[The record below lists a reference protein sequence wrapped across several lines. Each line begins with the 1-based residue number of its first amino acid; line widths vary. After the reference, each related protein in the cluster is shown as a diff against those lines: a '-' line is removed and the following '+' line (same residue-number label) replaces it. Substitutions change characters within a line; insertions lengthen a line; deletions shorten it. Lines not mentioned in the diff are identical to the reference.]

1 MVIYLIICPQQYKP
15 GTFSSLPI
23 VKRKRGNQGTKS
35 KIQYKDAIC
44 AFDIETTRLPD
55 IEQSIMYV
63 WMFHVKQSDLTIV
76 GRTWEEFDAFLKQL
90 VNELGESSLCI
101 FVHNLS
107 YEFQFLRAIYSF
119 LPEEVFA
126 VENRKVLKCT
136 MYDKHI
142 EFRCSYLHSNMSLA
156 EYTKKMGVKHQ
167 KLSGEEFDYN
177 KTRYPWTPL
186 SEKELQ
192 YCVHDVIGL
201 CEAIETEML
210 ADGDNLYTFPLTST
224 GYVRRDAKKAMRNV
238 SPSFVKTQLPDIEV
252 YKMCRE
258 AFRGGDTHANR
269 YYAGRTLKNVKSAD
283 RSSSYPDVQC
293 NCEFPVSEFFRAGAI
308 DFDRLMHIITV
319 RKKAVLMRISI
330 TNLRLTDEFW
340 GCPYLSRDKCRRIEN
355 GVYDNGRILSANY
368 LETTITDVDLRIIID
383 QYSFDDLCAFDVA
396 YARYGKLPKPL
407 VAETIAYYK
416 AKTELKNVTGQEIY
430 YMKSKNKLNSIY
442 GMMAQDPV
450 KQSIIFKNGDWESG
464 NEEMADL
471 LETSNRKAFLCYQ
484 WGVWVTAWARF
495 RLQEGIK
502 LAGDNFVYCDTDS
515 VKYIGEIDWTEYNKK
530 RIEDSLKSGAYATD
544 PAGITH
550 YMGVYEFDGEY
561 AEFKTL
567 GAKKYAYTYK
577 GSEETHVTIAGVN
590 KRKGGKE
597 LDKFGGLD
605 AFKPGFVFTES
616 GGTESVYNDHPEIGT
631 ICRDGRE
638 IAITPNIVIRDSTY
652 TLGITAEY
660 ENILKNAHELLTFG
674 QDYDILTLSETTENN
689 TEQKKGTENNE
700 NRRK

>member
-1 MVIYLIICPQQYKP
+1 
-15 GTFSSLPI
+15 
-23 VKRKRGNQGTKS
+23 
-35 KIQYKDAIC
+35 
-44 AFDIETTRLPD
+44 
-55 IEQSIMYV
+55 MYV
-63 WMFHVKQSDLTIV
+63 WMFHVKQLDLTVV
-76 GRTWEEFDAFLKQL
+76 GRTWEELDLFLKQI
-90 VNELGESSLCI
+90 VDELEEKTLCI

-107 YEFQFLRAIYSF
+107 YEFQFLRAVYSF
-119 LPEEVFA
+119 SPEEVFA
-126 VENRKVLKCT
+126 VDSRKVLKCT

-156 EYTKKMGVKHQ
+156 EYAKKMGVVHQ
-167 KLSGEEFDYN
+167 KLNGEEFNYN

-186 SEKELQ
+186 SERELQ

-201 CEAIETEML
+201 CEAVETEMV

-224 GYVRRDAKKAMRNV
+224 GYVRRDAKKAMRAV
-238 SPSFVKTQLPDIEV
+238 SPSFVKSQLPDIEI

-293 NCEFPVSEFFRAGAI
+293 NCEFPVSEFFRAGSM
-308 DFDRLMHIITV
+308 DFDRLMYIITV
-319 RKKAVLMRISI
+319 RKKAVLMRVSI
-330 TNLRLTDEFW
+330 CNIRLTDEFW
-340 GCPYLSRDKCRRIEN
+340 GCPYLSRDKCRRIER
-355 GVYDNGRILSANY
+355 GVYDNGRILSADY

-383 QYSFDDLCAFDVA
+383 QYSFDNLCAFDVA
-396 YARYGKLPKPL
+396 FARYGKLPRQLIAK
-407 VAETIAYYK
+407 TIEYYK
-416 AKTELKNVTGQEIY
+416 AKTELKNVPGQEIY

-450 KQSIIFKNGDWESG
+450 KQSIIFTNGDWETG
-464 NEEMADL
+464 NEEMTDL

-484 WGVWVTAWARF
+484 WGVWVTAWARY

-530 RIEDSLKSGAYATD
+530 RIADSLKSGAYATD

-567 GAKKYAYTYK
+567 GAKKYAYTNK
-577 GSEETHVTIAGVN
+577 EGGETHVTIAGVN
-590 KRKGGKE
+590 KREGGAE
-597 LDKFGGLD
+597 LDKHGGLE
-605 AFKPGFVFTES
+605 AFKPGFIFTEA

-631 ICRDGRE
+631 IFRDGHE
-638 IAITPNIVIRDSTY
+638 ITITPNIVIRDSTY

-660 ENILKNAHELLTFG
+660 ESVLKNAHELLTFG
-674 QDYDILTLSETTENN
+674 QDYDILTMSENDK
-689 TEQKKGTENNE
+689 QKKGTENNE
-700 NRRK
+700 NHRQ

>member
-1 MVIYLIICPQQYKP
+1 MICLIIRPQQYTP
-15 GTFSSLPI
+15 ATISAIQP

-35 KIQYKDAIC
+35 RIKYKDAIC
-44 AFDIETTRLPD
+44 AFDIETTRLAD

-63 WMFHVKQSDLTIV
+63 WMFHVKQLDLTIV
-76 GRTWEEFDAFLKQL
+76 GRTWEEFDTLLKKI
-90 VNELGESSLCI
+90 VDELDGNTLCI

-107 YEFQFLRAIYSF
+107 YEFQFLRAVYNFS
-119 LPEEVFA
+119 PDEVFA
-126 VENRKVLKCT
+126 VDSRKVLKCT
-136 MYDKHI
+136 MYDKQI

-156 EYTKKMGVKHQ
+156 EYTKKMGVTHQ

-177 KTRYPWTPL
+177 KIRYPWTPL
-186 SEKELQ
+186 TERELQ

-201 CEAIETEML
+201 CEAVETEMQ

-224 GYVRRDAKKAMRNV
+224 GYVRRDAKRAMRSV
-238 SPSFVKTQLPDIEV
+238 TPLFVKSQLPDIEV

-293 NCEFPVSEFFRAGAI
+293 NCEFPVSEFFHAGAM

-330 TNLRLTDEFW
+330 TNLRLTDEFF
-340 GCPYLSRDKCRRIEN
+340 GCPYLSRDKCRRIEC
-355 GVYDNGRILSANY
+355 GVYDNGRILSASY
-368 LETTITDVDLRIIID
+368 LETTITDVDLRIIVD
-383 QYSFDDLCAFDVA
+383 QYSFDNLCAFDVA
-396 YARYGKLPKPL
+396 FARYGKLPRPL
-407 VAETIAYYK
+407 IAETIAYYK
-416 AKTELKNVTGQEIY
+416 AKTELKNVPGQEIY

-442 GMMAQDPV
+442 GPV
-450 KQSIIFKNGDWESG
+450 KQSIIFSNGNWESG
-464 NEEMADL
+464 EEPMEEL
-471 LETSNRKAFLCYQ
+471 LETSNKKSFLCYQ
-484 WGVWVTAWARF
+484 WGVWVTAWARY

-530 RIEDSLKSGAYATD
+530 RIADSLKSGAYATD

-577 GSEETHVTIAGVN
+577 EGGETQVTIAGVN

-597 LDKFGGLD
+597 LDKFGGLN
-605 AFKPGFVFTES
+605 AFKPGFVFTEA

-631 ICRDGRE
+631 ICRDGHKIE
-638 IAITPNIVIRDSTY
+638 ITPNIVIRDSTY

-674 QDYDILTLSETTENN
+674 QDYDIVTVSETTENN
-689 TEQKKGTENNE
+689 KTGQKKGTENNE
-700 NRRK
+700 DH

>member
-1 MVIYLIICPQQYKP
+1 MIISSQQYKP
-15 GTFSSLPI
+15 GTFSKLPT
-23 VKRKRGNQGTKS
+23 VKRARGNQGTRT
-35 KIQYKDAIC
+35 KIEYKDAIC
-44 AFDIETTRLPD
+44 AFDIETTRLKN
-55 IEQSIMYV
+55 IEQSIMYI
-63 WMFHVKQSDLTIV
+63 WMFHVKQLDLTII
-76 GRTWEEFDAFLKQL
+76 GRTWEEFDKFLKQI
-90 VNELGESSLCI
+90 VDEIGEETICI

-107 YEFQFLRAIYSF
+107 YEFQFLRAVYNF
-119 LPEEVFA
+119 GTDEVFA
-126 VENRKVLKCT
+126 VDNRKVLKCT
-136 MYDKHI
+136 AYDKRI

-156 EYTKKMGVKHQ
+156 EYTKKMGAEHQ
-167 KLSGEEFDYN
+167 KLSGDEFDYN
-177 KTRYPWTPL
+177 KVRYPWTPL

-192 YCVHDVIGL
+192 YCVHDVVGL
-201 CEAIETEML
+201 CEAIEIEML
-210 ADGDNLYTFPLTST
+210 SDGDNLYTFPLTST
-224 GYVRRDAKKAMRNV
+224 GYVRRDAKRAMRSV
-238 SPSFVKTQLPDIEV
+238 SHTFVKSQLPDIEV

-269 YYAGRTLKNVKSAD
+269 YYAGRTIKNVKSAD

-293 NCEFPVSEFFRAGAI
+293 NCEFPVSEFFRSGAM
-308 DFDRLMHIITV
+308 DFDRLIHIITV

-340 GCPYLSRDKCRRIEN
+340 GCPYLSRDKCRRIEG
-355 GVYDNGRILSANY
+355 GVYDNGRILSASY

-383 QYSFDDLCAFDVA
+383 QYSFDNFYAFDVA

-407 VAETIAYYK
+407 IAETIAYYK
-416 AKTELKNVTGQEIY
+416 AKTELKNVPGQEIY

-450 KQSIIFKNGDWESG
+450 KQSIVFSNGDWESG
-464 NEEMADL
+464 EEAMEDL
-471 LETSNRKAFLCYQ
+471 LCASNKKAFLCYQ
-484 WGVWVTAWARF
+484 WGVWVTAWARY

-515 VKYIGEIDWTEYNKK
+515 VKYIGEIDWTAYNKQ
-530 RIEDSLKSGAYATD
+530 RIADSLKSGAYATD

-550 YMGVYEFDGEY
+550 YMGVYESDGEY

-577 GSEETHVTIAGVN
+577 DGGETHVTIAGVN

-605 AFKPGFVFTES
+605 AFKPGFVFTEA

-631 ICRDGRE
+631 ISIEGHE
-638 IAITPNIVIRDSTY
+638 IGITPNIVIRESTY

-674 QDYDILTLSETTENN
+674 QDYDILTVPQNGTKQ
-689 TEQKKGTENNE
+689 QKPTKERN
-700 NRRK
+700 

>member
-1 MVIYLIICPQQYKP
+1 MVITLIISPQQYKS
-15 GTFSSLPI
+15 GTFSNIPQ
-23 VKRKRGNQGTKS
+23 VKRNRGNQGTKT
-35 KIQYKDAIC
+35 KIKYKDAIC
-44 AFDIETTRLPD
+44 AFDIETTRLSD
-55 IEQSIMYV
+55 IEQSVMYV
-63 WMFHVKQSDLTIV
+63 WMFHVKQLDLTIV
-76 GRTWEEFDAFLKQL
+76 GRTWEEFDTLLKKI
-90 VNELGESSLCI
+90 VDELDDSTLCI

-107 YEFQFLRAIYSF
+107 YEFQFLRAVYNF
-119 LPEEVFA
+119 APEEVFA
-126 VENRKVLKCT
+126 VDNRKVLKCT

-156 EYTKKMGVKHQ
+156 EYTKKMGVEHQ

-177 KTRYPWTPL
+177 KTRYPWTVL
-186 SEKELQ
+186 SDRELQ
-192 YCVHDVIGL
+192 YCVHDVVGL
-201 CEAIETEML
+201 CEAIEKEML

-224 GYVRRDAKKAMRNV
+224 GYVRRDAKRAMRNV

-269 YYAGRTLKNVKSAD
+269 YYAGRTIKNVKSAD

-293 NCEFPVSEFFRAGAI
+293 NCEFPVSEFFHAGAM

-340 GCPYLSRDKCRRIEN
+340 GCPYLSSDKCRRIEN
-355 GVYDNGRILSANY
+355 GVYDNGRILSASY
-368 LETTITDVDLRIIID
+368 LETTITDVDLRIIIG

-416 AKTELKNVTGQEIY
+416 SKTELKNVDGQEIY

-450 KQSIIFKNGDWESG
+450 KQSIIFTNGDWESG
-464 NEEMADL
+464 NEEMVDL
-471 LETSNRKAFLCYQ
+471 LEISNRKAFLCYQ

-515 VKYIGEIDWTEYNKK
+515 VKYIGDIDWTEYNKK
-530 RIEDSLKSGAYATD
+530 RIADSLKSGAYATD

-567 GAKKYAYTYK
+567 GAKKYAYTDK
-577 GSEETHVTIAGVN
+577 DGGETHVTIAGVN

-605 AFKPGFVFTES
+605 AFKPGFVFTEA
-616 GGTESVYNDHPEIGT
+616 GGTESVYNDHPEIGK
-631 ICRDGRE
+631 ISIDGHE
-638 IAITPNIVIRDSTY
+638 IAITPNIVIRESTY

-674 QDYDILTLSETTENN
+674 QDYDILTSSERLTSSETAENN
-689 TEQKKGTENNE
+689 KSGQKKGT
-700 NRRK
+700 